1 MARHVNADAITCVND
16 PYDLEMNT
24 KDNDRD
30 MRIQDQ
36 KLIPNV
42 FMKSNDK
49 LPSSRD
55 FRTML
60 CNAGH
65 KKRVQNFINIQSMV
79 YFKSASQKVVYSAGE
94 ECIELTDGATCNEL
108 GFLWSRYNY
117 VQNLFIIEI
126 IW

>member
-55 FRTML
+55 FITML

-65 KKRVQNFINIQSMV
+65 KKRVQNFINIQSIV
-79 YFKSASQKVVYSAGE
+79 YF
-94 ECIELTDGATCNEL
+94 
-108 GFLWSRYNY
+108 
-117 VQNLFIIEI
+117 
-126 IW
+126 